1 MKNKLYFENHTSFF
15 VLPVYVFF
23 WNVLIFF
30 AMYQPVHFC
39 ISTLPMSRIYL
50 NICKIN
56 PPISKSSSHETHEEK
71 ISQFSYTTNVNRKTV
86 STRTFGNNGPSSFL
100 APIARVISW
109 WRDKV
114 VVIAHLRTIF
124 SSKLVLK
131 YEMTRAIGAKND
143 ESRSRSRGNGILIE
157 SKLKCTR
164 YSCGDLS
171 LVFVFTKHI
180 FICIYMYILLFL
192 SHGKLFLK
200 T

>member
-109 WRDKV
+109 WGDKIV
-114 VVIAHLRTIF
+114 FIAHL
-124 SSKLVLK
+124 
-131 YEMTRAIGAKND
+131 TRAIGAKND